1 MAEEKISESAQKDIV
16 QLQNI
21 QRQFQL
27 ISSQRQR
34 FELEVMQMDSALDEL
49 KKASGKTY
57 KAIGTLLIED
67 KPESIKEDLN
77 KRKKDL
83 KDRISTLKKQE
94 ERLKS
99 KNDDLQAKVQKSLE
113 KAS

>member
-1 MAEEKISESAQKDIV
+1 MAEETIPKDAQKDIV

-21 QRQFQL
+21 QRQLQL

-49 KKASGKTY
+49 KEAQGKTY

-83 KDRISTLKKQE
+83 KERVSTLKKQE

-99 KNDDLQAKVQKSLE
+99 KNDDLQAKVQKALKKVS
-113 KAS
+113 